1 MEIRFTTKEQSKALQ
16 EEEFLALSPSER
28 VLHFILF
35 SKKILELSKERPEVN
50 KNNFILEK

>member
-1 MEIRFTTKEQSKALQ
+1 MEIRFTTKEESKALQ

-28 VLHFILF
+28 VLHFFLF